1 MEVFF
6 NFLCSF
12 SDSEE
17 CLGPVK
23 HLWWCFW
30 LIRLQVIDA
39 NHFRKKLY
47 YRCLTEP

>member
-1 MEVFF
+1 MEEVFF

-23 HLWWCFW
+23 HLWWCF
-30 LIRLQVIDA
+30 LVNSFTGNR
-39 NHFRKKLY
+39 R
-47 YRCLTEP
+47 